1 MGEKRH
7 TVTIQ
12 QNRGSPIV
20 VSKSD
25 IAVQGQSDA
34 RPQESIQII
43 SGKCNLKQIKQIEEC
58 LWKWAI
64 CEMNLERQNHKKRQ
78 NGEFCS

>member
-43 SGKCNLKQIKQIEEC
+43 SGKCNLKQIKQIEESFV
-58 LWKWAI
+58 
-64 CEMNLERQNHKKRQ
+64 EMGNLSNEPGTPK
-78 NGEFCS
+78 S